1 MAIPRLELIAILIG
15 TRAAQFVMTQLDI
28 VNIILW
34 SDSKCALHWIKNH
47 SNLLPRFVQN
57 RVEEIRKMRFIFRY
71 IPSED
76 NPVDVATRGLNPKQL
91 RSFTPWWHGPSWLV
105 KGEISWPQWE
115 YDFDNN
121 DEPEEITIA
130 EVSRICKDHNFQ
142 FIDSKHDKLWRSTS
156 RLVNSELPETSKYPI
171 YLPRHNPITE
181 LLILHQHENLCH
193 AGIAHTL
200 SELRSRF
207 WIPKGRTEV
216 KRIINR
222 CRICKRWNSRS
233 FKLPPMASLP
243 ETRVNRSRAF
253 ALLAWIILALFQSKA
268 IACQQ
273 KGGSL
278 MTQVNVSNSLAKGG
292 MTWKNII
299 SKAPWQGGIYERL
312 IGLTKNA
319 LRRAI
324 GRKFL
329 AERELVTLIAEVEG
343 ILNTRPLTYANFD
356 DCVIIRPID
365 FILPNA
371 SLHLPINEVY
381 NRQEEF
387 IPYRLDTREKLV
399 RHWESTLKT
408 LNVFWEIRR
417 TEYLTSLRERTQREI
432 TSSKGAQKRTPKKG
446 EIVLLNESGIP
457 RGMWKLLRIKDIKI
471 DKDGKVR
478 NVQVETPT
486 GKLLDRPINVL
497 YPLEVNEEEIHF
509 EPNKKENM
517 KIPETEQNTEEL
529 QEPIAMRTRS
539 NTKRQSRSK
548 EVSKS
553 NLMVLL
559 LSVSMLYTLMIPVK
573 AKKEC
578 QWKTGIPFNI
588 PEKWNCEEI
597 TAQNSSLLQVN
608 VYARSPITVPAIKC
622 NNITRTV
629 CTKAFLWF
637 SLSVISDQT
646 TTSAPSSETCRDLYD
661 QKQINGSKLAQIFH
675 NKWTTTNQVHYYYG
689 WLGVRCQS
697 TTNLVLTEGEVFLYD
712 GNGSVSDFE
721 TAENCIT

>member
-1 MAIPRLELIAILIG
+1 MTILHLELMAILIG
-15 TRAAQFVMTQLDI
+15 IRAV
-28 VNIILW
+28 ILW
-34 SDSKCALHWIKNH
+34 SDSKCALHWIKKH

-57 RVEEIRKMRFIFRY
+57 RFEEIRRTKFTFHY
-71 IPSED
+71 IPSEEI
-76 NPVDVATRGLNPKQL
+76 TRNNLEV
-91 RSFTPWWHGPSWLV
+91 SCHGTV
-105 KGEISWPQWE
+105 HQ
-115 YDFDNN
+115 
-121 DEPEEITIA
+121 ITIA

-142 FIDSKHDKLWRSTS
+142 FIDSKRFSKWLRLLRTTAWILKFIRLTTKS
-156 RLVNSELPETSKYPI
+156 RLSWLQSVSTEKNRFTAEDYRLSEW
-171 YLPRHNPITE
+171 
-181 LLILHQHENLCH
+181 LLIRQ
-193 AGIAHTL
+193 AQ
-200 SELRSRF
+200 SEGVNDDEINKSRF

-675 NKWTTTNQVHYYYG
+675 NKWTTTN
-689 WLGVRCQS
+689 
-697 TTNLVLTEGEVFLYD
+697 
-712 GNGSVSDFE
+712 
-721 TAENCIT
+721 